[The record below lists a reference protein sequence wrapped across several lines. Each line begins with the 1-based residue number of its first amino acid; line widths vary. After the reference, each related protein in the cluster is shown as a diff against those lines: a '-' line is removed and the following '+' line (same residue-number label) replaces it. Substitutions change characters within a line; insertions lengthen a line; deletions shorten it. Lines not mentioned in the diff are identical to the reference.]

1 MNGITFEGFH
11 SGDRYATGRRTM
23 TEHDVMQFVCLVGL
37 TEPLFMD
44 LEFIKKESLFGER
57 IAPGSLTFAMAEGL
71 TVQTGII
78 HGTGLAFVGIE
89 KMRLFGPVKVGDT
102 IQVHIEVLD
111 TKAVPARGG
120 GIVRYRQQVRN
131 QRDEMVMEYEV
142 ARLIR
147 CEQPM
152 NEEKK

>member
-1 MNGITFEGFH
+1 
-11 SGDRYATGRRTM
+11 
-23 TEHDVMQFVCLVGL
+23 
-37 TEPLFMD
+37 
-44 LEFIKKESLFGER
+44 
-57 IAPGSLTFAMAEGL
+57 
-71 TVQTGII
+71 
-78 HGTGLAFVGIE
+78 
-89 KMRLFGPVKVGDT
+89 
-102 IQVHIEVLD
+102 VLD